1 MARAHE
7 DTLVVATTNRGKLEE
22 LRALLAG
29 LPIVVRAVSEVMK
42 DPPVVVEDGAQLADN
57 AIKKATTV
65 AHATM
70 MLTLADDSGLE
81 VDALDGRPGVRSARF
96 AHARAT
102 DAENNAALLAALD
115 ALGDPPEQQGFRAR
129 FRCVLALVDPFTGS
143 REPRVVE
150 GACEGTITRTPR
162 GSGGFGYDPLF
173 VVEGTD
179 RTMAELG
186 EDEKNRISHR
196 ARAFAALRPVLERVL
211 AERAEQVARLG

>member
-1 MARAHE
+1 MSARHK

-29 LPIVVRAVSEVMK
+29 LPVEVRSVAEVLP
-42 DPPVVVEDGAQLADN
+42 DPPHVVEDGATFSDN
-57 AIKKATTV
+57 AVKKAKTV

-81 VDALDGRPGVRSARF
+81 VAALDGRPGVRSARF
-96 AHARAT
+96 AHPRAT
-102 DAENNAALLAALD
+102 DAENNAALLGALD
-115 ALGDPPEQQGFRAR
+115 ALGDPPDPHGFRAA
-129 FRCVLALVDPFTGS
+129 FRCVLALVDPFTASG
-143 REPRVVE
+143 EPRIVE

-173 VVEGTD
+173 VVSGTD

-186 EDEKNRISHR
+186 EDEKNRVSHR
-196 ARAFAALRPVLERVL
+196 ARAFAALRPMLEKVLD
-211 AERAEQVARLG
+211 ERAAQVARV